1 MRGKAGKAYLSVSP
15 YLQSAHKTG
24 GQTKTRFPKG
34 KLTWLPLGIS
44 FHFQYFF
51 FVAL

>member
-1 MRGKAGKAYLSVSP
+1 MAGKAYLSVSP
-15 YLQSAHKTG
+15 YLYLQSGHKGG

-34 KLTWLPLGIS
+34 KLTWLPLGIA

-51 FVAL
+51 VAL